1 MSENIQ
7 SVSDPLKS
15 EVLACFVVETPA
27 EKIPE
32 AMIRKVERHTLDT
45 IGAGVA
51 GAVSTE
57 VDLLIKTLT
66 AAGEGRGPAA
76 LWGRGSGMTPLHAAL
91 VNGTGAHAFELDDTG
106 GCDHSGAVVVP
117 AAVAALQIARDEGR
131 TVSGLE
137 FDAAIVIGYD
147 VARRA
152 LESCG
157 AYEPHNAQGFHS
169 TGTCGPFGAAA
180 AAARILGLTVRET
193 QMALGLASSF
203 SGGLWACVH
212 DGAQNKRLHAGHAA
226 WGGLFACLLARQG
239 FTGPSQVFEQ
249 VWGGFDKTYS
259 PASDHP
265 EAWTEG
271 LGEAWKLAR
280 VSIKPHA
287 SCRSTHSSIDAVDLI
302 RAETNF
308 SADDVETIEIVIN
321 PFVHGM
327 CGGRG
332 IHPMNSAQLSIPY
345 SVAADVIFGSAQLE
359 NYARAKRNDPRIPA
373 MMERVVMTV
382 DPTQKDDDEPIVH
395 VTLKDGRR
403 FTKHVPMP
411 LGAPVN
417 PVTDEALLKKFH
429 SVAGM
434 VLPQANVEA
443 LASNLLMLSALPDA
457 WEALL
462 PHLAAAPVNDGLFD
476 A

>member
-1 MSENIQ
+1 MTEPTETI
-7 SVSDPLKS
+7 LKS
-15 EVLACFVVETPA
+15 EALARFVVETPDEA
-27 EKIPE
+27 IPE
-32 AMIRKVERHTLDT
+32 AMIRKVERHTLDS
-45 IGAGVA
+45 IGAGIA

-57 VDLLIKTLT
+57 VERLLATLD
-66 AAGEGRGPAA
+66 AAGEGEGIASI
-76 LWGRGSGMTPLHAAL
+76 WGRGRAMTPLNAAL

-117 AAVAALQIARDEGR
+117 AALAALEIARQEGR
-131 TVSGLE
+131 TVSGLALC
-137 FDAAIVIGYD
+137 AAVVIGYD

-180 AAARILGLTVRET
+180 AAARILGLSVHET
-193 QMALGLASSF
+193 QMALGLSSSF

-226 WGGLFACLLARQG
+226 WGGLFAALLARKG
-239 FTGPSQVFEQ
+239 FTGPAHVFEQ

-259 PASDHP
+259 PATDHP
-265 EAWTEG
+265 EAWTES
-271 LGEAWKLAR
+271 LGESWKLAR

-287 SCRSTHSSIDAVDLI
+287 SCRSTHSSIDAVDLV
-302 RAETNF
+302 RAQTGF
-308 SADDVETIEIVIN
+308 TADDVESVEVVIN

-345 SVAADVIFGSAQLE
+345 SIAADIIFGSAQLE
-359 NYARAKRNDPRIPA
+359 NYARPRREDPRIPA
-373 MMERVVMTV
+373 MMNRIIMTV
-382 DPTQKDDDEPIVH
+382 DPSQKDDDEPIVH

-411 LGAPVN
+411 LGAPSN
-417 PVTDEALLKKFH
+417 PVTDEALLLKFR

-434 VLPQANVEA
+434 VLAAEHVEA
-443 LASNLLMLSALPDA
+443 LAANLLRLSTLPDA
-457 WEALL
+457 WEALV
-462 PHLAAAPVNDGLFD
+462 PHLASTPVNDGLFN

>member
-1 MSENIQ
+1 MTEPKNSQE
-7 SVSDPLKS
+7 PLKS
-15 EVLACFVVETPA
+15 ECLARFVVETPDNA
-27 EKIPE
+27 VP
-32 AMIRKVERHTLDT
+32 ADMIAKAERHTLDS
-45 IGAGVA
+45 IGAGIA

-57 VDLLIKTLT
+57 VARLT
-66 AAGEGRGPAA
+66 ATLAASGEGDGPTA
-76 LWGRGSGMTPLHAAL
+76 LWGLGRGMTPLNAAL
-91 VNGTGAHAFELDDTG
+91 VTGTASHAFELDDTG

-117 AAVAALQIARDEGR
+117 AAVAALDIAKREGR
-131 TVSGLE
+131 RVSGLA
-137 FDAAIVIGYD
+137 FLAAVVIGYD

-180 AAARILGLTVRET
+180 AAARILGLSVRET

-226 WGGLFACLLARQG
+226 WGGLFAALLARQG
-239 FTGPSQVFEQ
+239 FTGPAHVFEQ

-259 PASDHP
+259 PATDHP

-271 LGEAWKLAR
+271 LGTKWKLAR

-302 RAETNF
+302 RDETGF
-308 SADDVETIEIVIN
+308 AADDVEKVEIVIN
-321 PFVHGM
+321 PFVFGM

-345 SVAADVIFGSAQLE
+345 CVAADLIFGSAQLE
-359 NYARAKRNDPRIPA
+359 NFARSRREDPRIPP

-382 DPTQKDDDEPIVH
+382 DESQKDDDEPIVH
-395 VTLKDGRR
+395 VTLKDGRV

-411 LGAPVN
+411 LGAPTN
-417 PVTDEALLKKFH
+417 PVTDEALLKKFR

-434 VLPQANVEA
+434 VLPHDDVET
-443 LASNLLMLSALPDA
+443 LAANLLALSSKSDA
-457 WEALL
+457 WDALM
-462 PHLAAAPVNDGLFD
+462 PHLAAKPVNDGLFD